1 MRFNDEKRTVGDHK
15 GNVGI
20 TSSELKDVE
29 DRYTAKENS
38 IHNEL
43 LYRHLQEA
51 MRLKTDEDRAKAMM
65 TAVERDKELTELR
78 TKAEIAQVQ
87 QKYDAELEE
96 LKEKK
101 DKSSQD
107 HKVALNRRKYNI
119 NIAII

>member
-78 TKAEIAQVQ
+78 
-87 QKYDAELEE
+87 
-96 LKEKK
+96 
-101 DKSSQD
+101 
-107 HKVALNRRKYNI
+107 N
-119 NIAII
+119 